1 MRRASSWMAGLAV
14 VGLAACGGSDG
25 GGTTGGSCTPTL
37 AGNVSITAAGVA
49 PKALCVLPTGT
60 VTFTN
65 NDTVQHDIEADVGC
79 TPLNLGV
86 IAPASSKAATFPSA
100 ATCAYHDALNATNA
114 AFQGT
119 VAVSPAP
126 VTGPGY

>member
-37 AGNVSITAAGVA
+37 AGTVSITATGVA
-49 PKALCVLPTGT
+49 PKAVCIRPTGT

-65 NDTVQHDIEADVGC
+65 NDTVAHDIEADAGC
-79 TPLNLGV
+79 TPLNLGA
-86 IAPASSKAATFPSA
+86 IAPAASKVATFPSA
-100 ATCAYHDALNATNA
+100 EICAYHDALNATNA
-114 AFQGT
+114 AYQGT
-119 VAVSPAP
+119 VAVNSAP